1 MAIYYHG
8 TSLLFNHFDISHLFE
23 GDGKCKFGVGE
34 YASSVYATAALYA
47 GKGKQSASYV
57 YTIEIPDLKVDNHIW
72 SNKPVNQSIVDR
84 IEDRLGQLPD
94 EVKATGKF
102 FRKYIGNL
110 LIDNKGTVKQM
121 TSSLTTDGE
130 IAVSKFLFSL
140 DVIALVWPNSQSAPD
155 NGEINIAILD
165 DSIIKILKVE
175 SVELDSKGKCI
186 IGSNKEVKQYG

>member
-34 YASSVYATAALYA
+34 YATSVYATAALYA
-47 GKGKQSASYV
+47 GKGKQSTCYV
-57 YTIEIPDLKVDNHIW
+57 YTIEIPELTDDNHIW
-72 SNKPVNQSIVDR
+72 SAEPVNPSIVDR
-84 IEDRLGQLPD
+84 AEERLGQLPN
-94 EVKATGKF
+94 EVKTTGKF

-110 LIDNKGTVKQM
+110 LIDNKGSVRKM
-121 TSSLTTDGE
+121 TSSLTTEGE
-130 IAVSKFLFSL
+130 IAVSKFLYSIG
-140 DVIALVWPNSQSAPD
+140 VIALVWPNSQSAPD

>member
-1 MAIYYHG
+1 MAIFYHG
-8 TSLLFNHFDISHLFE
+8 TSVLFDYFDISHLYD

-47 GKGKQSASYV
+47 GKGKQSANYV

-72 SNKPVNQSIVDR
+72 SNRPVNQSIVDR

-140 DVIALVWPNSQSAPD
+140 GVIALVWPNSQLAPD
-155 NGEINIAILD
+155 NGEINLAILD
-165 DSIIKILKVE
+165 DNIIKILKIE
-175 SVELDSKGKCI
+175 SVELDTKGRFI
-186 IGSNKEVKQYG
+186 SGTNKEVKHYG